1 MAKRRTL
8 RRQRDK
14 ALKELAFYKQQA
26 IELRNRCAME
36 MASFDAK
43 VVRLTARFEFTEA
56 DMQNGFVDTT
66 CVTRSLIRDLVDE
79 GHFDNIVVA
88 NTKSAGQGKM
98 CTEIELHILRTDE
111 QQRKHWL
118 RQMYGMP
125 QFD

>member
-43 VVRLTARFEFTEA
+43 VVRLAARFEFTEA

-66 CVTRSLIRDLVDE
+66 CVIRSLIRDLVDE

-88 NTKSAGQGKM
+88 NTKSAGHEKM

-111 QQRKHWL
+111 QQRK
-118 RQMYGMP
+118 QM
-125 QFD
+125 

>member
-36 MASFDAK
+36 MARFDMK
-43 VVRLTARFEFTEA
+43 VVHLAARFEFTEA

-66 CVTRSLIRDLVDE
+66 CVIRSLVRDLVDE

-88 NTKSAGQGKM
+88 NTTSAGQGKM

-111 QQRKHWL
+111 QQRKHWI

-125 QFD
+125 

>member
-8 RRQRDK
+8 RRQRDN
-14 ALKELAFYKQQA
+14 AIKELAFYKQQA
-26 IELRNRCAME
+26 IESRNRCAME
-36 MASFDAK
+36 MARFDAK
-43 VVRLTARFEFTEA
+43 VVRLAARFNFTEA
-56 DMQNGFVDTT
+56 AMQNGFVDTT
-66 CVTRSLIRDLVDE
+66 CVIRSLIRDLVDE